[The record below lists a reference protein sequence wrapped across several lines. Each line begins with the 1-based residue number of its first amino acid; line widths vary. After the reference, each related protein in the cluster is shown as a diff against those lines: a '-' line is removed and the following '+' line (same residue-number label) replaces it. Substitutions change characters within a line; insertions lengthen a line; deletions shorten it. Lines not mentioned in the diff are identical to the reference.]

1 MILRMGNL
9 SQLVD
14 TQASRLEISIPWMI
28 ESDILDSFE
37 LLWNS
42 IDSLATRVTTCEIR
56 KEEVSEVTTLK
67 DKVADLRKD
76 VAI

>member
-1 MILRMGNL
+1 MIKSVIIAMLTL
-9 SQLVD
+9 IW
-14 TQASRLEISIPWMI
+14 T
-28 ESDILDSFE
+28 
-37 LLWNS
+37 S
-42 IDSLATRVTTCEIR
+42 IDNLATRVTTCEIR

>member
-1 MILRMGNL
+1 MGNL

-14 TQASRLEISIPWMI
+14 TQASRLDISIPWMI